1 MAVDLW
7 CLGVLAFELMTGRAP
22 FYDISKKETMKKILN
37 VPLNS
42 HRSSKIVLFIQG
54 PCPHQP

>member
-37 VPLNS
+37 VTLKS
-42 HRSSKIVLFIQG
+42 HRSSKTVLSIQG
-54 PCPHQP
+54 PCQHLP